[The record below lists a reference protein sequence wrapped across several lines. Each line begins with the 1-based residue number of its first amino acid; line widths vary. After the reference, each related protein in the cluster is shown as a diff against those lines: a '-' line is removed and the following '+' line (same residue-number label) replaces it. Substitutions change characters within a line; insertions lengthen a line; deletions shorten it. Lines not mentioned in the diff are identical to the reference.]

1 MWEKQ
6 ILLLPGPTQVPPRV
20 LKAMVMQQIN
30 HRGLDARK
38 LYEEVTEGTK
48 QILQTKNDNF
58 LLTCSGTGGMEAAVT
73 NVLSP
78 GKKALVASV
87 GSFGNRFAEIC
98 RVFNVQV
105 DFLDYPWGEAVNP
118 DDIAM
123 RLEADKNHEIKAV
136 LVQHNETSTGVLND
150 IKAISE
156 ARGNHP
162 ALLIVDAVSG
172 LATADLPVDAWNL
185 DVVIWGSQKAYMVPP
200 GLAGVCVSP
209 RAWEAVEACTNSRYY
224 FDLRLAKKFYDQGQ
238 TPFTPALSVLFGMQE
253 SLKIMLEEG
262 LPSIFKRHAM
272 YRDIMWAAA
281 EVMNLEM
288 LASKEHAS
296 PSVTAIKAPKGFDAG
311 DIIKGL
317 HKDFNVV
324 IAGGQAKLKGQIFR
338 IGHLGYVDGLDLLSG
353 ISALE
358 ITLNRLGWSIEAGA
372 GVRAAEQVI
381 RGRIES
387 DASINN

>member
-20 LKAMVMQQIN
+20 LKAMVTQQIN
-30 HRGLDARK
+30 HRGPDAAK
-38 LYEEVTEGTK
+38 LFEEVTEGTK
-48 QILQTKNDNF
+48 KILQTKNDNL
-58 LLTCSGTGGMEAAVT
+58 LLTCSGSGGMEAAVV

-78 GKKALVASV
+78 GEKALVASI
-87 GSFGNRFAEIC
+87 GAFGHRFAEIC
-98 RVFNVQV
+98 RVYNVEV
-105 DFLDYPWGEAVNP
+105 DLLDYPWGTAVNP
-118 DDIAM
+118 DDIAHK
-123 RLEADKNHEIKAV
+123 LEADKKHQIKAV

-172 LATADLPVDAWNL
+172 LATADLPVDEWNL
-185 DVVIWGSQKAYMVPP
+185 DVVVWGSQKAFMVPP

-209 RAWEAVEACTNSRYY
+209 RAWEAIEKSTNSRYY
-224 FDLRLAKKFYDQGQ
+224 FDLRLAKKFYDIGQ

-253 SLKIMLEEG
+253 SLRMLLEEG
-262 LPSIFKRHAM
+262 LENIFKRHAM
-272 YRDIMWAAA
+272 YRDMVWAAA
-281 EVMNLEM
+281 EAMNLEL
-288 LASKEHAS
+288 LASKEYAS
-296 PSVTAIKAPKGFDAG
+296 PSVTAIKAPGGLEAG
-311 DIIKGL
+311 EIIKAL
-317 HKDFNVV
+317 LKDFNVV
-324 IAGGQAKLKGQIFR
+324 IAGGQGKLKGKIFR

-358 ITLNRLGWSIEAGA
+358 ITLNRLGWPIETGA

-387 DASINN
+387 DAGIDN

>member
-30 HRGLDARK
+30 HRGTDAKK

-58 LLTCSGTGGMEAAVT
+58 LLTCSGTGGMEAAVA

-78 GKKALVASV
+78 GEKALVASI

-105 DFLDYPWGEAVNP
+105 DFLDYAWGEAVNP
-118 DDIAM
+118 DDIAR
-123 RLEADKNHEIKAV
+123 RLEADKKHEIKAV

-162 ALLIVDAVSG
+162 ALLVVDAVSG
-172 LATADLPVDAWNL
+172 LATANLPVDAWNL
-185 DVVIWGSQKAYMVPP
+185 DVVIWGSQKAFMVPP

-224 FDLRLAKKFYDQGQ
+224 FDLRLAKKFYAMGQ

-253 SLKIMLEEG
+253 SVKIMLQEG
-262 LPSIFKRHAM
+262 LSSIFKRHAM

-281 EVMNLEM
+281 EAMNLEM
-288 LASKEHAS
+288 LASKDYAS
-296 PSVTAIKAPKGFDAG
+296 PSVTAIKAPEGFEAG
-311 DIIKGL
+311 DIIKAL
-317 HKDFNVV
+317 HRDFNVV
-324 IAGGQAKLKGQIFR
+324 IAGGQGKLKGKIFR

-358 ITLNRLGWSIEAGA
+358 ITLNRLGWPIETGA

>member
-30 HRGLDARK
+30 HRGLDAKK
-38 LYEEVTEGTK
+38 LYEDVTEGTK
-48 QILQTKNDNF
+48 QILQTKNDSF
-58 LLTCSGTGGMEAAVT
+58 LLTCSGTGGMEAAVA

-78 GKKALVASV
+78 GEKALVASV
-87 GSFGNRFAEIC
+87 GAFGNRFAEIC
-98 RVFNVQV
+98 RVFNVKV
-105 DFLDYPWGEAVNP
+105 ELLDYPWGEAVNP

-150 IKAISE
+150 IEAISK
-156 ARGNHP
+156 ARGKHP
-162 ALLIVDAVSG
+162 ALLVVDAVSG
-172 LATADLPVDAWNL
+172 LATANLPVDEWDL

-209 RAWEAVEACTNSRYY
+209 RAWEVIKASTNSRYY
-224 FDLRLAKKFYDQGQ
+224 FDLRLAKKFYDLGQ

-281 EVMNLEM
+281 RAMRLEM
-288 LASKEHAS
+288 LASEGHAS
-296 PSVTAIKAPKGFDAG
+296 PSVTAIKAPEGFDAG
-311 DIIKGL
+311 DIIKEL
-317 HKDFNVV
+317 HRNFNVV
-324 IAGGQAKLKGQIFR
+324 IAGGQAKLKGRIFR
-338 IGHLGYVDGLDLLSG
+338 VGHLGYVDGLDLLSG

-358 ITLNRLGWSIEAGA
+358 ITLNRLGWPIETGA

-387 DASINN
+387 NADINN

>member
-20 LKAMVMQQIN
+20 LKAMVTQQIN
-30 HRGLDARK
+30 HRGPDARQ
-38 LYEEVTEGTK
+38 LFEEVTEGTK
-48 QILQTKNDNF
+48 KILQTKNDNF
-58 LLTCSGTGGMEAAVT
+58 LLTCSGSGGMEAAVA
-73 NVLSP
+73 NVMSP
-78 GKKALVASV
+78 GEKALVASV

-98 RVFNVQV
+98 RVFNVKV
-105 DFLDYPWGEAVNP
+105 DLLDYPWGTAVNP

-123 RLEADKNHEIKAV
+123 RLEADTQHEIKAIF
-136 LVQHNETSTGVLND
+136 VQHNETSTGVLND

-162 ALLIVDAVSG
+162 ALLVVDAVSG
-172 LATADLPVDAWNL
+172 LATANLPVDEWNL

-209 RAWEAVEACTNSRYY
+209 RAWEAIEKSTNSRYY
-224 FDLRLAKKFYDQGQ
+224 FDLRLAKKYYQMGQ

-253 SLKIMLEEG
+253 SLKIMLGEG
-262 LPSIFKRHAM
+262 LPNIFRRHAM
-272 YRDIMWAAA
+272 YRDIVWAAA
-281 EVMNLEM
+281 EALNLEM
-288 LASKEHAS
+288 LASREFAS
-296 PSVTAIKAPKGFDAG
+296 PSVTAIKAPEGIEAG

-317 HKDFNVV
+317 LNDFNVV
-324 IAGGQAKLKGQIFR
+324 VAGGQGKLKGKIFR

-358 ITLNRLGWSIEAGA
+358 ITLNRLGWPIEIGS
-372 GVRAAEQVI
+372 GLKAAEQVI

-387 DASINN
+387 YANLNN